1 MIIGITTKEYF
12 QIGLYNLNA
21 IEGNLI
27 ESIQNSN
34 IFKTNSF
41 VYWKMSLVNFK
52 TFKSILPRLIIK
64 PDSSKDIFN
73 Y

>member
-1 MIIGITTKEYF
+1 MKSNDDF
-12 QIGLYNLNA
+12 QIRYTNTEA

-64 PDSSKDIFN
+64 PEYSKDIFN